1 MPVIQNADPVRQSVA
16 RILSIPVPLI
26 VKLADR
32 RIGLEEVL
40 RLSVGSIIEFRKSSD
55 EQLELM
61 INNKAIGVGYAVKVG
76 ENFGI
81 RLTHIG
87 DVREL
92 LDAMSPP
99 PT

>member
-1 MPVIQNADPVRQSVA
+1 MPVIQHTDPVRQNVE

-32 RIGLEEVL
+32 RTGLEEVL
-40 RLSVGSIIEFRKSSD
+40 RLSVGSIIEFRKNSD

-61 INNKAIGVGYAVKVG
+61 INNKSIGVGYAVKVG

-92 LDAMSPP
+92 LDAMRTPAP
-99 PT
+99 